1 MKKETFNVQQWSDGA
16 TADTQPIAV
25 TPTGKNPPSR
35 QREEVESI
43 IRQIE
48 AQQLDIAP
56 SYRDWC
62 NLGFAFVNAFGEA
75 GRSLYQRVSRFYP
88 NYSEAETS
96 KQYDQCLKSNR
107 GGVTLKTFFWL
118 AGNAGIGATPEPDE
132 LEESET
138 PMPTFPFSGN
148 NSNNKN
154 NSNNSIPKNCY
165 FPVFLQK
172 VMEVAES
179 DEERDLLLLGS
190 ITTLSA
196 CLGRIYGIYDNRRVY
211 PNLFLFVSARASA
224 GKGRL
229 TLCKKLVQ
237 KVHRVL
243 RQEAENLQ
251 ERYQQELCEYND
263 QKGKKN
269 AADRPRKPPEL
280 MLFIPANSSTTG
292 FFQLLAD
299 NNGKGLVLETEGDT
313 LSLTFKTDYGNYSDG
328 FRKAFHHETIS
339 YFRRTD
345 KEYVDIDT
353 PRVSA
358 VLSGTPNQVGNLIHS
373 SENGLFSRF
382 MFYYMNVNPVWK
394 NVFARKVNQELDE
407 YFETLGQ
414 EFFELYERLQGSP
427 DIRFSLNEEQEER
440 FNAFFEDLHGKYL
453 FMQGLDYLATIRRL
467 GLIFFRICMVLS
479 ALRLLEQEKLPE
491 RMECSDTDFEIAAA
505 MIRVLVKHSGRV
517 FSELPE
523 ETKPVHRKN
532 LKEEFLDAL
541 PSEFSRQ
548 SYLELA
554 GKLGINKRNAT
565 YYMKCFVEKG
575 FVHRLQRDSY
585 QRITQVDEPG

>member
-1 MKKETFNVQQWSDGA
+1 M
-16 TADTQPIAV
+16 
-25 TPTGKNPPSR
+25 
-35 QREEVESI
+35 EE
-43 IRQIE
+43 Q
-48 AQQLDIAP
+48 
-56 SYRDWC
+56 
-62 NLGFAFVNAFGEA
+62 
-75 GRSLYQRVSRFYP
+75 
-88 NYSEAETS
+88 
-96 KQYDQCLKSNR
+96 
-107 GGVTLKTFFWL
+107 
-118 AGNAGIGATPEPDE
+118 
-132 LEESET
+132 ET
-138 PMPTFPFSGN
+138 PMPTFPFERDGEN
-148 NSNNKN
+148 FHYFHYFHYFHFLKN
-154 NSNNSIPKNCY
+154 EN

-172 VMEVAES
+172 VMEVADS

-237 KVHRVL
+237 KIHRML

-251 ERYQQELCEYND
+251 ERYQQELGEYND

-269 AADRPRKPPEL
+269 AAEHPRKPPEL

-292 FFQLLAD
+292 FFQLLYD
-299 NNGKGLVLETEGDT
+299 NQGKGLVIETEGDT
-313 LSLTFKTDYGNYSDG
+313 LSQTFKTDYGNYSDG

-382 MFYYMNVNPVWK
+382 MFYYMNVIPVWK

-414 EFFELYERLQGSP
+414 EFFDLYERLQGSF
-427 DIRFSLNEEQEER
+427 DIRFSLSEEQEER

-453 FMQGLDYLATIRRL
+453 YLQGLDYVATVRRL

-479 ALRLLEQEKLPE
+479 ALRLIEQDKLPS
-491 RMECSDTDFEIAAA
+491 RMECSDTDFGIAAA
-505 MIRVLVKHSGRV
+505 MIGVLVQHSSKV

-523 ETKPVHRKN
+523 EAKPVPRKN
-532 LKEEFLDAL
+532 KKEEFLQLL
-541 PSEFSRQ
+541 PAEFNRQ
-548 SYLELA
+548 AYQEIA
-554 GKLGINKRNAT
+554 RKLTIPTTTADRYVN
-565 YYMKCFVEKG
+565 CFVEKA
-575 FVHRLQRDSY
+575 FVYRDRRDSY
-585 QRITQVDEPG
+585 LKNKH